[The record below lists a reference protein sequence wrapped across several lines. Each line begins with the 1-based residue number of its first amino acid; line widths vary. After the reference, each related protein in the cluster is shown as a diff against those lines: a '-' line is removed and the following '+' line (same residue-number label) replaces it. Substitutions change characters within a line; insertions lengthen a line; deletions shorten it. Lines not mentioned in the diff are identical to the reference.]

1 MTGIDYDLCVIGG
14 GINGTGIA
22 RDAAGRGLKV
32 LLLEA
37 EDLGGATSSASTK
50 LIHGGL
56 RYLEYYEF
64 KLVRESLK
72 ERELL
77 LSLAPHLIW
86 PMDFILPH
94 TPTQRPAW
102 MIRAGLFL
110 YDHLAKR
117 EKLPGSSSLS
127 LRNDARGFPIKDKY
141 RKGFSYADCWADDSR
156 LVALNAMSAVQK
168 GATILTRHKCVKLDH
183 QKDCWGIEYQAQS
196 GKKEKH
202 NVRASMVI
210 NAAGPWVRKI
220 LDGSELC
227 DEGEPV
233 PEVRLV
239 KGSHIIVKRQYKGE
253 QAYLLQQPD
262 NRITFAIPY
271 EEDYT
276 LIGTTEAEFEGDP
289 REAMISDAEMAYLI
303 EAHNRFFK
311 EPLSKDDVMWTYSGV
326 RPLYDEPHDSDDE
339 EEESA
344 TSATRD
350 YRLHMHL
357 EYAAPLISVFGGKL
371 TTYRKLSEQVVDKIL
386 HLGNRNAAP
395 WTGTE
400 ALPGGDILDGDF
412 DAFLAAQGQRYK
424 WLPKGMLYRYARSY
438 GTSMDVFLR
447 DARGLKDM
455 GEDFGEHVYEA
466 EIVYLLRYEFVQTA
480 EDIFWRRSKL
490 GLHVSDDVVDK
501 VAAYIKTY
509 RKSKKS

>member
-1 MTGIDYDLCVIGG
+1 MSGIDYDLCVIGG
-14 GINGTGIA
+14 GINGAGIA

-37 EDLGGATSSASTK
+37 GDLGGATSSASTK

-64 KLVRESLK
+64 QLVRESLK

-77 LSLAPHLIW
+77 LSLAPHIIW

-94 TPTQRPAW
+94 TPSQRPVW
-102 MIRAGLFL
+102 MIRVGLFL

-117 EKLPGSSSLS
+117 EKLSGSSGVS
-127 LRNDARGFPIKDKY
+127 LRRDARGFPILDQY
-141 RKGFSYADCWADDSR
+141 RIGFSYSDCWADDSR

-168 GATILTRHKCVKLDH
+168 GAAILTRHKCTKLTH
-183 QKDCWGIEYQAQS
+183 QDDCWLIDYQAQT
-196 GKKEKH
+196 GRREKS

-210 NAAGPWVRKI
+210 NAAGPWVRNV
-220 LDGSELC
+220 LDGSKLC
-227 DEGEPV
+227 DKGEPV

-253 QAYLLQQPD
+253 QAYILQQPD

-271 EEDYT
+271 EKEYT
-276 LIGTTEAEFEGDP
+276 LIGTTEAEFEDDP
-289 REAMISDAEMAYLI
+289 REAMISDEETAYLI

-311 EPLSKDDVMWTYSGV
+311 ESISKKDVMWAYSGV
-326 RPLYDEPHDSDDE
+326 RPLYDEPRDADKE
-339 EEESA
+339 GVSA

-371 TTYRKLSEQVVDKIL
+371 TTYRKLAEQAVDKIL

-395 WTGTE
+395 WTGGE
-400 ALPGGDILDGDF
+400 ALPGGDILDGDY

-424 WLPKGMLYRYARSY
+424 WLPRALLRRYTRSY
-438 GTSMDVFLR
+438 GTCMDIFLR
-447 DARGLKDM
+447 DANSLKDL
-455 GEDFGEHVYEA
+455 GEDFGAHVYEA
-466 EIVYLLRYEFVQTA
+466 EIVYLLRYEMAQEA

-490 GLHVSDDVVDK
+490 GLHVEDDVMDK
-501 VAAYIKTY
+501 VGAYIKRY
-509 RKSKKS
+509 KKGKKS